1 VVAVVVVVVVGLVWC
16 GGLGCGGFGLIV
28 DVLSIWQ
35 YLELSKISRFS
46 TLFHRVC
53 VLCSLSGAI
62 ALDVPARV
70 RV

>member
-1 VVAVVVVVVVGLVWC
+1 MCRAVC
-16 GGLGCGGFGLIV
+16 GGGGGGGGGGGFGGCGGC
-28 DVLSIWQ
+28 
-35 YLELSKISRFS
+35 ELSKISRFS

-53 VLCSLSGAI
+53 LSLCSLSGAI

>member
-1 VVAVVVVVVVGLVWC
+1 MCRAVC
-16 GGLGCGGFGLIV
+16 GGGGGGGGGGGFGRCGGCSGFGLIV
-28 DVLSIWQ
+28 DV
-35 YLELSKISRFS
+35 LSKISRFS
-46 TLFHRVC
+46 TLFHSRVC

>member
-1 VVAVVVVVVVGLVWC
+1 VC
-16 GGLGCGGFGLIV
+16 GGGGGGGGGGGFGGCGGC
-28 DVLSIWQ
+28 
-35 YLELSKISRFS
+35 ELSKISRFS

-53 VLCSLSGAI
+53 LSLCSLSGAI